1 MKLKNEMANWLAR
14 RLPTCKEVTR
24 MASDQMERSL
34 PLRRRIEYKLHLMIC
49 SLCMRYVQQLQTM
62 HEIAHQHGV
71 KMETDATR
79 PAAQLSNEAR
89 ERMKRAMQS

>member
-24 MASDQMERSL
+24 MASDRMERSL

-49 SLCMRYVQQLQTM
+49 SLCMRYVQQLQMM
-62 HEIAHQHGV
+62 HEIAHQH
-71 KMETDATR
+71 DAKIEMGAAR
-79 PAAQLSNEAR
+79 PSAQLSNEAR
-89 ERMKRAMQS
+89 ERMKRAMPS